1 MGRPDAYLNSESGTE
16 PTLPGIDGV
25 FAALIGLPALASPGN
40 RRGPVEAAALWMNHV
55 LIVLPEPETFLPGR
69 GPVDRAQH
77 GPLVR
82 LCPRPRPPAHPRQ
95 SGRLSL

>member
-16 PTLPGIDGV
+16 PALPGIDGV
-25 FAALIGLPALASPGN
+25 FAAIIGLPALASAWKPTW
-40 RRGPVEAAALWMNHV
+40 PVEAAALLVNHV
-55 LIVLPEPETFLPGR
+55 LIVLPEPETFLPGH

-82 LCPRPRPPAHPRQ
+82 LCPRPRPPA
-95 SGRLSL
+95 